1 VKVLLL
7 DVGNTRV
14 KWGLGEDHE
23 IHHTGHIGQDRIREQ
38 GLGVLT
44 TRLPRKVDAVIA
56 GNVAGQTL
64 GTRLAGVIGAHT
76 GCDLKFVTTTRSA
89 GGVTNGYTR
98 PRRLGV
104 DRWLALIGAWR
115 ELGRA
120 CLVVDA
126 GTAVTI
132 DAMDGRGVHLGGQI
146 LPGTQL
152 MAAALATNTAEIP
165 PTPQGKAQKLEG
177 LELFAKNTRTAVQ
190 SGSLAAVSGAVG
202 RALRTL
208 RAAERRAAL
217 VLTGGDA
224 PRILAMLGES
234 PLHRLHLVLHGLLE
248 LFELSA
254 SGAERRS

>member
-1 VKVLLL
+1 MKVLLL

-14 KWGLGEDHE
+14 KWGIGEDHE
-23 IHHTGHIGQDRIREQ
+23 IHHTGHIAQERIREQ

-44 TRLPRKVDAVIA
+44 TRLPRTVDAVIA
-56 GNVAGQTL
+56 GNVAGQTF

-89 GGVTNGYTR
+89 AGVTNGYTQ

-104 DRWLALIGAWR
+104 DRWLALIGAWT
-115 ELGRA
+115 EVKGA

-132 DAMDGRGVHLGGQI
+132 DALDGQGAHLGGQI

-152 MAAALATNTAEIP
+152 MAVALASNTAEIP
-165 PTPQGKAQKLEG
+165 PTAQGKAEKFEG
-177 LELFAKNTRTAVQ
+177 LEVFAKNTRAAVQ
-190 SGSLAAVSGAVG
+190 SGSLAAVSGAVL
-202 RALRTL
+202 RALQSL
-208 RAAERRAAL
+208 RAVERKAAL

-224 PRILAMLGES
+224 PRILAALRET
-234 PLHRLHLVLHGLLE
+234 PRHRPHLVLHGLLE
-248 LFELSA
+248 LFEA
-254 SGAERRS
+254 GPGRRP

>member
-1 VKVLLL
+1 MKVLLL

-14 KWGLGEDHE
+14 KWGLGEDRE

-44 TRLPRKVDAVIA
+44 TRLPRKVDAVMA
-56 GNVAGQTL
+56 GNVAGQTF

-76 GCDLKFVTTTRSA
+76 GCDLKFVTTTRA
-89 GGVTNGYTR
+89 AAGVTNGYTQ

-132 DAMDGRGVHLGGQI
+132 DALDRKGVHLGGQI

-152 MAAALATNTAEIP
+152 MAASLATNTAEIP
-165 PTPQGKAQKLEG
+165 PTPQVKSAKFEG

-190 SGSLAAVSGAVG
+190 SGSLAAVSGAVE
-202 RALRTL
+202 RALRSL
-208 RAAERRAAL
+208 RAAERRAVL

-224 PRILAMLGES
+224 PRILATLEES
-234 PLHRLHLVLHGLLE
+234 PLHRPHLVLNGLLE
-248 LFELSA
+248 LFETG
-254 SGAERRS
+254 SGPERRS